1 VSTAHIAAA
10 VALAVA
16 GYLLGAVPFA
26 IVVGKGL
33 YGVDVRQHGSGN
45 VGTTNTLRVL
55 GWKAGVIV
63 LVCDVLKGFA
73 PAFVAGRL
81 FPAWLAII
89 VGVMPVVGHMKSVFL
104 RGSGGKGV
112 ATGAGMVLGL
122 MWQVFLVVLA
132 VWLLLLLTVRIMS
145 LASVAAAATFIAAVW
160 IFDEPLAY
168 RIVAVPVGLAVI
180 WAHRANLRRVLQ
192 GSEPRFSLSRRSPPG
207 GERRDGQEG
216 RV

>member
-1 VSTAHIAAA
+1 VSGGYIAAA
-10 VALAVA
+10 AVLALA

-26 IVVGKGL
+26 VVVGKGL

-45 VGTTNTLRVL
+45 VGTTNALRVL
-55 GWKAGVIV
+55 GVKAGAIV

-73 PAFVAGRL
+73 PAFVAGHL

-89 VGVMPVVGHMKSVFL
+89 IGVMPVVGHMKSVFL
-104 RGSGGKGV
+104 RGGGGKGV

-122 MWQVFLVVLA
+122 MWQVFLVALA

-145 LASVAAAATFIAAVW
+145 VASVAAAATFIAAVW
-160 IFDEPLAY
+160 LFDQPLAY
-168 RIVAVPVGLAVI
+168 RVVAVPVGLAVI

-192 GSEPRFSLSRRSPPG
+192 GTEPRFSLSRRSPPG
-207 GERRDGQEG
+207 GPRHDGQEG